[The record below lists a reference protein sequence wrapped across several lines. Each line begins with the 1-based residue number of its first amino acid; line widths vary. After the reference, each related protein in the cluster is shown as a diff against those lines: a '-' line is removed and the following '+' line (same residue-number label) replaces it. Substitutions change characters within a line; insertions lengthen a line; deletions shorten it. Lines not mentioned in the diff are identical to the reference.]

1 MNTVNEILVSAHS
14 LGHAC
19 FDNAFEILSLQIS
32 RLFWTSHYEK
42 VCPRPA
48 VAGCAARLTELYDSK
63 CDASDGRLRP
73 STPSCLTLPDSI
85 SCGRATRPFYL

>member
-42 VCPRPA
+42 VHPCHHHYR
-48 VAGCAARLTELYDSK
+48 VNSETD
-63 CDASDGRLRP
+63 
-73 STPSCLTLPDSI
+73 
-85 SCGRATRPFYL
+85 